1 MDIQWKSI
9 CMIGILVL
17 AGVYR
22 RRKTCFGLIAVN
34 FKGSYPTKMGVDG
47 RVLDVH
53 SDIPVTA
60 R

>member
-1 MDIQWKSI
+1 MDIQWKLI
-9 CMIGILVL
+9 CMIGKLVL

-22 RRKTCFGLIAVN
+22 RRKICFGLIAVN
-34 FKGSYPTKMGVDG
+34 FKGRMGVDG

-53 SDIPVTA
+53 SNIPVKA